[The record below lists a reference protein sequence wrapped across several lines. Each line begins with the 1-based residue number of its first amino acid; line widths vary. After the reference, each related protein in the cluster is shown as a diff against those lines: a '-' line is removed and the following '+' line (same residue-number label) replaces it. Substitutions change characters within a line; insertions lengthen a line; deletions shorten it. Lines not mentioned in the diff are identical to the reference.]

1 MAVDISRVQRTVL
14 DQAIRQAREL
24 QAAGRSAEAAA
35 AWEHAARQAD
45 AYAAS
50 APLPAERE
58 RRQQVAREIL
68 QQATRLRQ
76 PVPAPRP
83 PRAPRDAATS
93 SNASGSSETTEAT
106 ADTDEFREAARRLIH
121 KSSVSFQDIAGL
133 ETTKADIQSAFA
145 MAFAKAPAGVHVPR
159 IRNLLFYGPAG
170 CGKTL
175 LAAAASNGLDAT
187 FFAVKV
193 SDLMSRYYGDSPKLV
208 QALYEEARS
217 HGHAVIFLDEFDALA
232 ASRSSDD
239 SSADRRLLVSLLTE
253 LDGLTEKGGDSH
265 VITIAATNRPWDL
278 DEAILSRFEKST
290 CIPLPDAAARKALL
304 HLQLEN
310 RGFTVQIPETVLLE
324 QTSGLSGR
332 EISHLCKLMIEA
344 MMHEANPRLN
354 EVSTGGI
361 QALQQYQLQIIPLQ
375 ERHLLAVRN
384 RIQKN
389 TSDETLKLCECWGR

>member
-24 QAAGRSAEAAA
+24 QASGRNAEAAA
-35 AWEHAARQAD
+35 AWEHAARQAE

-76 PVPAPRP
+76 PAAPARTARSTSSPGSSGSE
-83 PRAPRDAATS
+83 ATS
-93 SNASGSSETTEAT
+93 SAAEP
-106 ADTDEFREAARRLIH
+106 DEFREAARRLIH
-121 KSSVSFQDIAGL
+121 KSSVSFKDIAGL

-145 MAFAKAPAGVHVPR
+145 MAFARAPEGVEVPR

-217 HGHAVIFLDEFDALA
+217 HGHAVVFLDEFDALA

-290 CIPLPDAAARKALL
+290 CIPLPDAAARQALL
-304 HLQLEN
+304 QLQLED
-310 RGFTVQIPETVLLE
+310 RGFTVNIPAEVLLE

-354 EVSTGGI
+354 EVSAGGI
-361 QALQQYQLQIIPLQ
+361 QALQQYQLRVMPLQ
-375 ERHLLAVRN
+375 EHHLSSVRN

-389 TSDETLKLCECWGR
+389 TSEETLKLFECWGR